1 MPATIAPRDLHAR
14 LAQTPDLDVIDVRT
28 PAEYRGV
35 HASGAV
41 LHPLDGL
48 DPAAVLAAR
57 RGTGDAPLY
66 ILCHGGSR
74 AAQAAKRFA
83 AAGFAHAV
91 VVEGGTQAWREAGLP
106 VVTGKGVIS
115 LDRQVRIAAGALVV
129 LGVALGW
136 TVHPWWFGLSAF
148 VGCGLVFAGITD
160 ICGMAILFSRLP
172 WNRADGPEACSIEA
186 CAPTKH

>member
-1 MPATIAPRDLHAR
+1 MSATIAPRDLHAH
-14 LAQTPDLDVIDVRT
+14 LAQSPDLDVIDVRT

-35 HASGAV
+35 HAPCAV

-48 DPAAVLAAR
+48 DPAAVLARR

-66 ILCHGGSR
+66 ILCHSGAR
-74 AAQAAKRFA
+74 AAQAAERFA

-91 VVEGGTQAWREAGLP
+91 VVAGGTKAWREAGLP

-129 LGVALGW
+129 SGVALGW
-136 TVHPWWFGLSAF
+136 TVHPYWYGLSGL
-148 VGCGLVFAGITD
+148 VGCGLVFAGVTD
-160 ICGMAILFSRLP
+160 ICGMAIAFSRLP
-172 WNRADGPEACSIEA
+172 WNRAEGPQRD
-186 CAPTKH
+186 